1 MTEKYMTEEELMK
14 RLLITRKE
22 LGLILIGALFLA
34 LTLNWFLAPAG
45 LVTGGISG
53 LGIIIEEVS
62 KRTMGFAIPIS
73 LTTIA
78 LNIPLF
84 IIAIK
89 QKGFVFVKKSLYAVA
104 SISILIELTSY
115 IPNIFNIGNDLMLTT
130 IVGGVGYG
138 IGIGLV
144 LRSGATTGG
153 TDMLASILK
162 RKFANLPIAKLVMM
176 IDGIIVLVGLFIFGA
191 NKAIYAMIAI
201 YITSRVLANVLEGMH
216 YAKAAF
222 IMSTKN
228 EEIAREIMEKIPRGS
243 TGLRARGMYSKD
255 EREMLFTVVS
265 QKEIT
270 RLREIISQVD
280 PKAFVAIADV
290 REVLGQGFIE
300 DYGSVTL

>member
-1 MTEKYMTEEELMK
+1 MK

-22 LGLILIGALFLA
+22 LGLILVGAMVLA

-53 LGIIIEEVS
+53 LGIIIEAVS
-62 KRTMGFAIPIS
+62 KKAMGFVIPIS
-73 LTTIA
+73 LTTIV

-84 IIAIK
+84 IMAIK

-130 IVGGVGYG
+130 IVSGVGYG
-138 IGIGLV
+138 VGIGLV

-153 TDMLASILK
+153 TDMLATIL
-162 RKFANLPIAKLVMM
+162 RTKFAKFPIAKLVMM
-176 IDGIIVLVGLFIFGA
+176 IDGVIVVVGLFIFGA

-222 IMSTKN
+222 IISNKS

-243 TGLRARGMYSKD
+243 TGLKARGMYSRD
-255 EREMLFTVVS
+255 EKEMLFTVVS

-270 RLREIISQVD
+270 TLRELISKVD

-300 DYGSVTL
+300 DNGSITL